1 MPRYI
6 ETVQPTRSVPLALIS
21 QHPSISMCNFDA
33 VIMAHISCYIP
44 MIFMVLLTSSG
55 RPSLICGS
63 CSLDLLA
70 HEFLLY
76 FIEVGMGLDREE
88 GGRSGG

>member
-1 MPRYI
+1 
-6 ETVQPTRSVPLALIS
+6 
-21 QHPSISMCNFDA
+21 MCIFDA
-33 VIMAHISCYIP
+33 VIMVHISLYSP

-55 RPSLICGS
+55 RANLICGS

>member
-1 MPRYI
+1 MYI
-6 ETVQPTRSVPLALIS
+6 
-21 QHPSISMCNFDA
+21 FDA
-33 VIMAHISCYIP
+33 VIMFHISLHSPVVFI
-44 MIFMVLLTSSG
+44 MLLTSSG
-55 RPSLICGS
+55 RPNLICGF

>member
-1 MPRYI
+1 
-6 ETVQPTRSVPLALIS
+6 
-21 QHPSISMCNFDA
+21 MCVFDA
-33 VIMAHISCYIP
+33 VIMVHISLHSP
-44 MIFMVLLTSSG
+44 MIFMMLLTSSG
-55 RPSLICGS
+55 RRNLICGF

>member
-1 MPRYI
+1 MYI
-6 ETVQPTRSVPLALIS
+6 
-21 QHPSISMCNFDA
+21 FDA
-33 VIMAHISCYIP
+33 VIMFYISLHSP
-44 MIFMVLLTSSG
+44 MVFIILLTSSG
-55 RPSLICGS
+55 RPNLICGF